1 MGWGNGAR
9 AAMTAQLCKLLVCKI
24 CYIENE
30 IFHSLQSISAMVEFG
45 VLNTRVGFLCAMLLS
60 ASASA
65 ASAAQPCEAL
75 GKFSME
81 GQRVVIKQ
89 AQEVPASAPGV
100 TPSMP
105 AHCRVDG
112 VIDERTGRDGKP
124 YGIGFAVALP
134 PNWNGR
140 FLFQGGGGLNG
151 SVRPP
156 LGATFAGDHSA
167 LERGFA
173 VASTDSGHVGTGG
186 FDGSFLRDQEATL
199 NFLYQ
204 SIPIVTTVAKQI
216 VAQYYGKPNDRAY
229 FVGCSTGGR
238 EAMIMSQRFP
248 SYFDGIVAGAPAMRT
263 SFSNLG
269 LRHAAV
275 ALNAIAP
282 READGKPRTREA
294 LSDADRQL
302 IMDNVMKT
310 CDAFDGNRDG
320 FIFAPQ
326 HCHFDPGTLE
336 CKGGKNERCLTSGQ
350 VQAVRTVMQGPRTAS
365 GRQVYP
371 GYYYDTGITVSK
383 GLAGVLVGPNIPEGK
398 PVDTTMDVEAAW
410 AEAVTARAMVGDSNA
425 WTILST
431 FRGRGGKLIFTHGVS
446 DPWFSA
452 QDTVQY
458 YERLGADNDEVPLE
472 QWSRLFLVPGM
483 GHCGGGE
490 RTLERFDLLDAI
502 VEWVEHG
509 RAPDRVI
516 ATVTSAPGETRPLC
530 PYPAYAQFN
539 GSGDARDAANYSCKR

>member
-1 MGWGNGAR
+1 MLNAPVR
-9 AAMTAQLCKLLVCKI
+9 YICAIVLTASAAA
-24 CYIENE
+24 
-30 IFHSLQSISAMVEFG
+30 
-45 VLNTRVGFLCAMLLS
+45 
-60 ASASA
+60 ASA
-65 ASAAQPCEAL
+65 ASPCSAL
-75 GKFSME
+75 QKFSIA

-89 AQEVPASAPGV
+89 TQEVPASAPGV
-100 TPSMP
+100 APNVP
-105 AHCRVDG
+105 AHCRVEG

-156 LGATFAGDHSA
+156 LGATFSGDHSA

-186 FDGSFLRDQEATL
+186 FDATFLRDQQATL
-199 NFLYQ
+199 DFLYQ
-204 SIPIVTTVAKQI
+204 AIPAVTVVAKQI
-216 VAQYYGKPNDRAY
+216 IAEHYGRPNDRAY

-248 SYFDGIVAGAPAMRT
+248 DYFDGIVAGAPAMRT
-263 SFSNLG
+263 SLSNLG
-269 LRHAAV
+269 LRHAAA

-282 READGKPRTREA
+282 RDADGKPLTRAA

-310 CDAFDGNRDG
+310 CDALDGNSDG
-320 FIFAPQ
+320 LIFAPH
-326 HCHFDPGTLE
+326 HCNFDPGTLQ
-336 CKGGKNERCLTSGQ
+336 CPAGKTEGCLTSGQ
-350 VQAVRTVMQGPRTAS
+350 VNAVRTVMQGPRTAS

-371 GYYYDTGITVSK
+371 GYYYDTGIAASK
-383 GLAGVLVGPNIPEGK
+383 GLAGVLVGPAIPEGT
-398 PVDTTMDVEAAW
+398 PVATTMDVDAAW
-410 AEAVTARAMVGDSNA
+410 ADAMSARAMAGDSNA
-425 WTILST
+425 WTNLST
-431 FRGRGGKLIFTHGVS
+431 FRGHGGKLIFTHGVS

-458 YERLGADNDEVPLE
+458 YERLGVDNDEVPLD
-472 QWSRLFLVPGM
+472 QWSRLFLIPGM
-483 GHCGGGE
+483 GHCGGGD

-516 ATVTSAPGETRPLC
+516 ANVTSSPGESRPLC
-530 PYPAYAQFN
+530 PYPAYAQYA
-539 GSGDARDAANYSCKR
+539 GKGDSRDAANYVCKR